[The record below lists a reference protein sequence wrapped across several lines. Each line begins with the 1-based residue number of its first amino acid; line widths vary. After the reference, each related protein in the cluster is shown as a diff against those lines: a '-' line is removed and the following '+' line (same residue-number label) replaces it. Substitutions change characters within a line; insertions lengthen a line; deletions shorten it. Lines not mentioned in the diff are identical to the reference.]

1 MVTKINELG
10 SKLNNLSVSIL
21 ILSSFYDEKAYYK
34 IQLESIPIYLHNI
47 QLRFSPAPTEV
58 SEMLVQ

>member
-10 SKLNNLSVSIL
+10 SKLNNLSVLIL

-34 IQLESIPIYLHNI
+34 IQLESIQICLHNI